1 MHAEAVAEDCT
12 PISRETIQTVGI
24 SPHPDPGPSTVRI
37 TSRGDGTHK
46 VWVTPRGARGNYL
59 GPGYA
64 DRVEITPDDT
74 ALVPAD
80 PVQDEL
86 NGTYTRVFNQTAQV
100 GVVRLNVT
108 VMGVP
113 LSSVSVDTGSPVP
126 GSVTPVG
133 GSSESFETV
142 VIGVS
147 GGDLGRVT
155 GVNLVVNGTTS
166 GLEITGIDEA
176 GSLISATV
184 PAGLAAGLYRI
195 QLETLQG
202 EGSSG
207 LSAES
212 TYRVIGAGQAFPA
225 GIESFQQGINS
236 LLDAQTQEGVNAS
249 ARDLLGRLRAL
260 TPDRNLTAEE
270 LSLAASQVA
279 DVLAGQ
285 SGPVSRDRIP
295 DLTDTLNLSMIDAR
309 FLPPSP
315 VTTPEGQD
323 VNLDLGNGVEV
334 GFGLVNQPGET
345 RLRLSGGSDL
355 FNPEDRG
362 QPHVTYDVSTTAD
375 ADPSQGIYVTINY
388 REGDFGDESNLRIF
402 HWENGDWQDRTD
414 RLDTQGNRIRAKVE
428 SLSPFVLATGE
439 PAPPPTI
446 YLPLIFR

>member
-1 MHAEAVAEDCT
+1 
-12 PISRETIQTVGI
+12 
-24 SPHPDPGPSTVRI
+24 
-37 TSRGDGTHK
+37 
-46 VWVTPRGARGNYL
+46 L

-64 DRVEITPDDT
+64 DTVKITPDDS

-80 PVQDEL
+80 AVQDEL
-86 NGTYTRVFNQTAQV
+86 NGTYTQIFNQTAQV

-113 LSSVSVDTGSPVP
+113 LSPVSVDTGSPVP

-133 GSSESFETV
+133 SSSESSETV

-147 GGDLGRVT
+147 GGELSRVT
-155 GVNLVVNGTTS
+155 GVNLVYNGTTS

-176 GSLISATV
+176 RSLISATV
-184 PAGLAAGLYRI
+184 PAGLVAGLYRI

-202 EGSSG
+202 EGASG

-212 TYRVIGAGQAFPA
+212 TYRIIGAGQDFPT
-225 GIESFQQGINS
+225 GIESLRQGINS

-260 TPDRNLTAEE
+260 TPDRNLTTRE
-270 LSLAASQVA
+270 LSRAASQVA

-285 SGPVSRDRIP
+285 SGPVTRDLIP
-295 DLTDTLNLSMIDAR
+295 DVEDTLNLSMVDAR

-315 VTTPEGQD
+315 VTTPEGQG

-334 GFGLVNQPGET
+334 GFGLVNQSGET
-345 RLRLSGGSDL
+345 QLRLYEGPDA
-355 FNPEDRG
+355 FNRGDRG
-362 QPHVTYDVSTTAD
+362 QPHVTYDVSTTAN
-375 ADPSQGIYVTINY
+375 ADPSQGIDVTIHY
-388 REGDFGDESNLRIF
+388 REGDFDDESNLRIY
-402 HWENGDWQDRTD
+402 HWEGGEWEDRTD
-414 RLDTQGNRIRAKVE
+414 QLDTQGNRIRARVE

-439 PAPPPTI
+439 PGPSPAI
-446 YLPLIFR
+446 YLPLILK